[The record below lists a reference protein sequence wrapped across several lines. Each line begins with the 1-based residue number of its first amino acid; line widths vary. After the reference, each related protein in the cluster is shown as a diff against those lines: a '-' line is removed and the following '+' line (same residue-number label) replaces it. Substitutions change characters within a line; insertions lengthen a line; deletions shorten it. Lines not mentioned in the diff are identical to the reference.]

1 MECGRGCQLPLH
13 STVGRRERWVGRW
26 EDRLGDKGGGGGQAR
41 EILSGGQV
49 GGQVRG
55 QVVLQGVGG
64 QVWDRAV
71 SQVRVQVDGQA
82 DK

>member
-1 MECGRGCQLPLH
+1 MG
-13 STVGRRERWVGRW
+13 W
-26 EDRLGDKGGGGGQAR
+26 
-41 EILSGGQV
+41 GQV

-64 QVWDRAV
+64 QVWDRVV
-71 SQVRVQVDGQA
+71 SQVRVQVDGQG